1 MTARAVEIFL
11 TRPRIVREEG
21 DRLLPYD
28 DATGKP
34 VVAPVG
40 KLSWGWGFN
49 LMACG
54 SEELFEVM
62 ARFLVTKVDTE
73 LTASVVNG
81 VQWYAGLSLEPTRQS
96 VFLDVAYN
104 AGVYGEVHGFPHM
117 IAYAIARDWPN
128 CAAQC
133 KVADAKL
140 DASRYAPLRQ
150 LLLHGDTPA

>member
-1 MTARAVEIFL
+1 MSTKAVEIFL
-11 TRPRIVREEG
+11 ARPRIVREEG

-28 DATGKP
+28 DATAKA
-34 VVAPVG
+34 VVAPIG

-54 SEELFEVM
+54 SEGLFEVM
-62 ARFLVTKVDTE
+62 ARYLVTQVDTV
-73 LTASVVNG
+73 LSSTA
-81 VQWYAGLSLEPTRQS
+81 WYGGLGNEPTRQS

-104 AGVYGEVHGFPHM
+104 VGISGMLHGFPLM
-117 IAYAIARDWPN
+117 IRYAAARDWPN

-133 KVADAKL
+133 KVASATL

>member
-1 MTARAVEIFL
+1 MSAQAIELFL
-11 TRPRIVREEG
+11 ARPRIVREEG
-21 DRLLPYD
+21 DKQFPYD

-54 SEELFEVM
+54 SEGLFLVM
-62 ARFLVTKVDTE
+62 ARYLVTQVD
-73 LTASVVNG
+73 
-81 VQWYAGLSLEPTRQS
+81 AGLSQYPWYASLTNEPTRQS

-104 AGVYGEVHGFPHM
+104 VGVYGEVHGFPAM
-117 IAYAIARDWPN
+117 ISYAAVRDWPN

-133 KVADAKL
+133 KVANASL

-150 LLLHGDTPA
+150 LILHGDTPA

>member
-1 MTARAVEIFL
+1 MTSRAVEIFL
-11 TRPRIVREEG
+11 SRGRIVREEG

-62 ARFLVTKVDTE
+62 ARHLVTKVDNE
-73 LTASVVNG
+73 LSAYA
-81 VQWYAGLSLEPTRQS
+81 WYAGLSNEPTRQS

-104 AGVYGEVHGFPHM
+104 AGVAGEVHGFPRM
-117 IAYAIARDWPN
+117 TQYAGLRDWPN

-133 KVADAKL
+133 KVADTKL

>member
-1 MTARAVEIFL
+1 MSSRAIEIFL
-11 TRPRIVREEG
+11 SRPRIVREEG

-28 DATGKP
+28 DATGKN

-54 SEELFEVM
+54 SEGLFEVM
-62 ARFLVTKVDTE
+62 ARYLVTQVDNE
-73 LTASVVNG
+73 LSKLP
-81 VQWYAGLSLEPTRQS
+81 WYASLGSEPTRQS

-104 AGVYGEVHGFPHM
+104 AGVAGEVHGFPEM
-117 IAYAIARDWPN
+117 CRYAGLRDWPN

-133 KVADAKL
+133 KVANVNL

>member
-1 MTARAVEIFL
+1 MSAQAIELFL
-11 TRPRIVREEG
+11 ARPRIVREEG
-21 DRLLPYD
+21 DKQFPYD

-54 SEELFEVM
+54 DEGLFEVM
-62 ARFLVTKVDTE
+62 ARYLATKVDT
-73 LTASVVNG
+73 A
-81 VQWYAGLSLEPTRQS
+81 LSLYPWYVGLTPEPTRQS

-104 AGVYGEVHGFPHM
+104 AGVYGEVHGFPKM
-117 IAYAIARDWPN
+117 IAYATVRDWPN
-128 CAAQC
+128 CAGQC
-133 KVADAKL
+133 KVADARL

-150 LLLHGDTPA
+150 FIINGDSHV

>member
-1 MTARAVEIFL
+1 MSSKAVEIFL
-11 TRPRIVREEG
+11 ARPRIVREEG

-28 DATGKP
+28 DATGRP

-54 SEELFEVM
+54 DEGLFEVM
-62 ARFLVTKVDTE
+62 ARYLATKVDT
-73 LTASVVNG
+73 A
-81 VQWYAGLSLEPTRQS
+81 LSLQAWYGGLTNEPTRQS

-104 AGVYGEVHGFPHM
+104 AGVYGEVHGFPEM
-117 IAYAIARDWPN
+117 TRYAGLRDWPN

-133 KVADAKL
+133 KVANASL

-150 LLLHGDTPA
+150 LIINGDSHV